1 MQIVLPVESATS
13 TDPSTFEDVAVRRVT
28 VQFTE
33 AEAESVAA
41 GDAAAV
47 AEMAGI
53 VGDALVEG
61 SWVPVAEAHRRERH
75 RGWGADPRSTG
86 LRDHG
91 LTGRMQG

>member
-13 TDPSTFEDVAVRRVT
+13 TDPATFEDVAVRRVT

-53 VGDALVEG
+53 VGDALVDAG
-61 SWVPVAEAHRRERH
+61 VA
-75 RGWGADPRSTG
+75 P
-86 LRDHG
+86 
-91 LTGRMQG
+91 